1 MDHRAVV
8 PQLVRGLY
16 EGGAGA
22 DEATLGDALEFSDP
36 LVRVQGRARVLRMFR
51 RLSALF
57 PATQVALT
65 ELDELGDGWSRW
77 SVTVRYARR
86 VGAKPVVFRST
97 LHVISEGA
105 RIQSLTEHW
114 RKPYPLNGGRR
125 GLLPRWLRQAAGRV
139 VSLRNLSAPF
149 DEF

>member
-1 MDHRAVV
+1 MV

-16 EGGAGA
+16 EGGAAA

-36 LVRVQGRARVLRMFR
+36 LVCVQGRARVLRMFR

-65 ELDELGDGWSRW
+65 ELDELGYGWSRW

-86 VGAKPVVFRST
+86 AGATPVVFRST
-97 LHVISEGA
+97 LHVISEGT

-139 VSLRNLSAPF
+139 VS
-149 DEF
+149 

>member
-1 MDHRAVV
+1 MV

-16 EGGAGA
+16 EGGAAA
-22 DEATLGDALEFSDP
+22 DEAT
-36 LVRVQGRARVLRMFR
+36 
-51 RLSALF
+51 
-57 PATQVALT
+57 
-65 ELDELGDGWSRW
+65 LGDGWSRW

-97 LHVISEGA
+97 LHVISEGT

-139 VSLRNLSAPF
+139 VS
-149 DEF
+149 